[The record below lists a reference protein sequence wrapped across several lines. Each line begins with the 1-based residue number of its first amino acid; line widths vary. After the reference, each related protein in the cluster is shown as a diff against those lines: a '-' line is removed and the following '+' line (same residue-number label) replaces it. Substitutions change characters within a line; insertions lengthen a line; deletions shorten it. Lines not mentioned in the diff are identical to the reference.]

1 MQIKCTGTSTEWD
14 VFQFLSRTT
23 VRAVYVMPMVHVHTC
38 VCVCVC
44 THVQTRTHASPTERG
59 EDIAPPSPRKLASP
73 CSLSSP
79 ESEGVSQIG
88 CWCFGHIRASL
99 FSELLLVPSSKAA
112 VPMGNARGHGCVQ
125 GLGESRRGGTCCS
138 LLMS

>member
-1 MQIKCTGTSTEWD
+1 
-14 VFQFLSRTT
+14 

-38 VCVCVC
+38 MCVCVCVFALMC
-44 THVQTRTHASPTERG
+44 RHAHMHLQQNGG